1 MERGAGDLSD
11 AQLVAILLRS
21 GRRRQTAL
29 DLARIVLTQFGGLSG
44 MAHASVAEL
53 CRVGGIG
60 PAKAA
65 QLKAAQEIGRR
76 IAATPL
82 GVGASIE
89 SSETV
94 FKHFAP
100 LMRGVKKEIFRGLY
114 LDGKHRL
121 VLDRTISEGTLTAS
135 LVHPREA
142 FLPAIQVSAA
152 AVIFLHNHPSGDV
165 TPSREDRELTSRLAA
180 CGRLLGIPMLDH
192 LVIGTDTY
200 FSFADHRLVEDAR

>member
-1 MERGAGDLSD
+1 VERGPGELSD

-21 GRRRQTAL
+21 GRKRQSAL
-29 DLARIVLTQFGGLSG
+29 DLARIVLTEFGGLSG
-44 MAHASVAEL
+44 TANASVAEL

-60 PAKAA
+60 PAKAV

-76 IAATPL
+76 IAAVPL
-82 GVGASIE
+82 GLGESIE

-94 FKHFAP
+94 FMHFAP

-165 TPSREDRELTSRLAA
+165 TPSREDRELTNRLAA

-192 LVIGTDTY
+192 LVIGADDY
-200 FSFADHRLVEDAR
+200 FSFADHRLVEGAG